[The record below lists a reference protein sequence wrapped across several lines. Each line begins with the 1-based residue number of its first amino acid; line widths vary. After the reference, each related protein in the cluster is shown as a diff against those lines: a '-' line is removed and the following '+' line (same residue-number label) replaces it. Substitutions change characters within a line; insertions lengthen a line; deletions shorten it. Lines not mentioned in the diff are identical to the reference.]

1 MAQYP
6 YFERNLKRFPYHY
19 GIEKDTKEKA
29 FINKLKLGEVFLLR
43 AYTNWNIFQEQFKA
57 EGVIIDRFNFTIKRL
72 KRYYD
77 NAAAIVVQKGDEI
90 YSMPD
95 LSEGQMFDP
104 KSLY

>member
-6 YFERNLKRFPYHY
+6 YFERNLKRFPYYY
-19 GIEKDTKEKA
+19 GMEKDAKEKV

-43 AYTNWNIFQEQFKA
+43 SYTKLDVFQEKFKS
-57 EGVIIDRFNFTIKRL
+57 EGVIIDRFDFTIKRL
-72 KRYYD
+72 KRFYH

-90 YSMPD
+90 HTMPD
-95 LSEGQMFDP
+95 LNEGQMFDP